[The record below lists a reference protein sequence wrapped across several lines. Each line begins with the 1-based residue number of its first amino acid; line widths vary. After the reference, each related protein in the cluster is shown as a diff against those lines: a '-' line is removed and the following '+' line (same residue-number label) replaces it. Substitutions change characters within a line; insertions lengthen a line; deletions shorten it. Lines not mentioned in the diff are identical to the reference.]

1 MKRLKYCLPAVLAS
15 LLLTSCLHDDDV
27 VFDEPAAQ
35 RLEKSVEHDKQLLES
50 AKNGWVLH
58 LWTGDEN
65 LGGGYT
71 YLMKFKD
78 GKVTVASEIAAPS
91 ATSTSSYDVIKDM
104 GPVLT
109 VNTFNEIFHSLST
122 PTMDNDQGAQQDYE
136 FLILRTTND
145 SIFLKGKK
153 WNNNMVM
160 TRLKDNVDWEQEIA
174 GMKQIASDMVPT
186 FVHVATG
193 NDSTQVNLSEERVL
207 TITHKDKTIEM
218 PFYYTT
224 KGIELLKPVEIDGA
238 SYGEFSY
245 DADAMQLTSTN
256 SAGKT
261 ITLHVVLPKNYVN
274 YADFAGQYHFA
285 YMNGTVNVTLVP
297 VGDGKHYHLQGL
309 FPTATAVLNYNRA
322 LGALEFPS
330 QLIAT
335 DPDGSTHWLCAW
347 ALADGGSFAKSPK
360 TGFILSR
367 DLSATGFKLKFK
379 AMDGFNA
386 DSFVGVKFDTS
397 GDFTGTSTIAAVNG
411 EGRIPFIN
419 NMTKF

>member
-1 MKRLKYCLPAVLAS
+1 
-15 LLLTSCLHDDDV
+15 
-27 VFDEPAAQ
+27 
-35 RLEKSVEHDKQLLES
+35 
-50 AKNGWVLH
+50 
-58 LWTGDEN
+58 
-65 LGGGYT
+65 
-71 YLMKFKD
+71 
-78 GKVTVASEIAAPS
+78 
-91 ATSTSSYDVIKDM
+91 M

-160 TRLKDNVDWEQEIA
+160 TRLKDNVDWEQEVA

-193 NDSTQVNLSEERVL
+193 NDSTKVNLSEERVL
-207 TITHKDKTIEM
+207 TVTHKDKTIEM

-224 KGIELLKPVEIDGA
+224 KGIELLKPIEIDGA

-261 ITLHVVLPKNYVN
+261 ITLHVVLPENYVD

-285 YMNGTVNVTLVP
+285 YMNSTVNVTLVP

-411 EGRIPFIN
+411 EGRIPFIT